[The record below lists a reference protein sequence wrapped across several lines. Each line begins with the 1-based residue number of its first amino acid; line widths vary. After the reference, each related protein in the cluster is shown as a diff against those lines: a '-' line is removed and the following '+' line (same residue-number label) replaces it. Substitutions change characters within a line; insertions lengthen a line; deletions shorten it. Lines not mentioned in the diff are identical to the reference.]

1 MNRTSRPSSIWRPR
15 LAALALVCAAMPTA
29 RAQAPHR
36 PPTRPAPAQPATKTP
51 APAPVLAPID
61 AVALPDQAP
70 LDKQIETIRKIL
82 PQAKRVGLIY
92 DPGEPASVAAIKQL
106 LDLLS
111 KSGMNPVEVTT
122 PHEWDVG
129 PAVRNLIGR
138 VDLVYTIF
146 DDKVAAQY
154 QVVVQTCDQA
164 RIPLFTADPAQVR
177 LGAMASLGLPGALKQ
192 AGPAAGRTAPHRP
205 VRPERTVAG
214 AWLYLNLDAAAR
226 QGVAVPEDVLKSAVP
241 VNPAR
246 AANTDQTKNGLLKA
260 DGVKP

>member
-1 MNRTSRPSSIWRPR
+1 MICTSRFLRIWRLL
-15 LAALALVCAAMPTA
+15 LAALALALVWAVAPAAQA
-29 RAQAPHR
+29 AQAPRR
-36 PPTRPAPAQPATKTP
+36 PPARPPAAKAPDAT
-51 APAPVLAPID
+51 PVET
-61 AVALPDQAP
+61 VALPEQAP
-70 LDKQIETIRKIL
+70 LDKQIEMIRKIL

-146 DDKVAAQY
+146 DDKVAAEY
-154 QVVVQTCDQA
+154 QVVAQTCDQA
-164 RIPLFTADPAQVR
+164 HIPLFTADPRQVR
-177 LGAMASLGLPGALKQ
+177 LGAMASLGLPGTVKQ
-192 AGPAAGRTAPHRP
+192 VEPAAGRAALHRP
-205 VRPERTVAG
+205 ARPERTIAG

-226 QGVAVPEDVLKSAVP
+226 QGVTMPDDVLKSAVL
-241 VNPAR
+241 VSQAR
-246 AANTDQTKNGLLKA
+246 AANTEQTKNGPRKA
-260 DGVKP
+260 DGAKP

>member
-1 MNRTSRPSSIWRPR
+1 MSCTPRLLRIWRPL
-15 LAALALVCAAMPTA
+15 LAALALACAAVPMA
-29 RAQAPHR
+29 QAQAPRR
-36 PPTRPAPAQPATKTP
+36 PPARPSTAQPAAN
-51 APAPVLAPID
+51 APTLAPVDTVP
-61 AVALPDQAP
+61 LPDQAP
-70 LDKQIETIRKIL
+70 LDKQIDMIRKIL

-111 KSGMNPVEVTT
+111 KAGMNPVEVTAA
-122 PHEWDVG
+122 HEWDVG
-129 PAVRNLIGR
+129 PAVRNLISR

-154 QVVVQTCDQA
+154 QVVAQTCDQA
-164 RIPLFTADPAQVR
+164 RIPLFTADPRQVR
-177 LGAMASLGLPGALKQ
+177 QGAMAALGLPGQ
-192 AGPAAGRTAPHRP
+192 ATQVEPAVGRAAPRRP

-226 QGVAVPEDVLKSAVP
+226 QGVTVPDDMLKSAVLVSQP
-241 VNPAR
+241 RP
-246 AANTDQTKNGLLKA
+246 ANTDQTKNNPPKA